1 MQATKQ
7 YDHFMTRTG
16 CIQGSALFY
25 FNDPES
31 FSPRGVIPIEL
42 ASVSAGQRV
51 QGMLDRRDKYIISI
65 TVHSSFECSKAVYLL
80 SARSTHSQER
90 WIEVPHSSLDHVDAG

>member
-1 MQATKQ
+1 MQPGIEDPSSTK
-7 YDHFMTRTG
+7 
-16 CIQGSALFY
+16 CCVQGSALFY
-25 FNDPES
+25 FNDAES

-42 ASVSAGQRV
+42 ATVAAGQRV
-51 QGMLDRRDKYIISI
+51 QGMLDRRDKYIISV

-90 WIEVPHSSLDHVDAG
+90 WIEVNQQTNTVRMLCV